1 MYGVEDTL
9 LYHFY
14 FKALPLLFL
23 NLVFLSQNIGL
34 VVVKHLLKPIVL
46 TTHDETVPTFMFM
59 LASVH
64 TFFVVLKQFARSGP
78 TGREEFERAKNSVGI
93 LYSGIFTSE
102 LVLF

>member
-1 MYGVEDTL
+1 MYGIEDAL

-46 TTHDETVPTFMFM
+46 TTHDETVPTFI
-59 LASVH
+59 VY
-64 TFFVVLKQFARSGP
+64 VGQFTHIFSSTEAVCSL
-78 TGREEFERAKNSVGI
+78 RAYRKRRVRKGYKLCWHS
-93 LYSGIFTSE
+93 L
-102 LVLF
+102 